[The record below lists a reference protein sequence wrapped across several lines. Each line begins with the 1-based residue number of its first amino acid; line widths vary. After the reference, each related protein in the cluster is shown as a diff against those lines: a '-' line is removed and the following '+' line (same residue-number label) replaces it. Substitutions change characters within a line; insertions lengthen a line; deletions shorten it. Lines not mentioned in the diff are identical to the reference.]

1 MNEWWCNA
9 LFRKKNNTQK
19 GETRVYSPSSIYIWL
34 PKYSLNRWLSHKV
47 HHWATILRFLSI
59 WFLQY
64 IWLLVKRSFLFMY
77 MCFICGGTSVRE
89 GYNKLFCLGRWQI
102 PQIKIL
108 KECLVFLYSFVNL
121 ALKLGS
127 FKEEGKSD
135 DARWEVLARKF
146 ALLGILDIR
155 SIQRQKKAPFQVV

>member
-1 MNEWWCNA
+1 MA
-9 LFRKKNNTQK
+9 FTQ
-19 GETRVYSPSSIYIWL
+19 SPSLSNNPKIPIYYLIFA
-34 PKYSLNRWLSHKV
+34 V
-47 HHWATILRFLSI
+47 H
-59 WFLQY
+59 
-64 IWLLVKRSFLFMY
+64 LVTCQTVIFIYVHVL
-77 MCFICGGTSVRE
+77 ICGGTSVRE

-135 DARWEVLARKF
+135 DARWEVLACKF

-155 SIQRQKKAPFQVV
+155 SIQRKRKPPFRLSNDNNTGDYD